1 MRDVDEALTDKPR
14 KHALMKCLSVMYL
27 LLSSFDTCFAP
38 GTNRNLGYFGAL
50 VRISERFDQKSQL
63 AVLLKESAFHYTQ
76 VRIFILSK

>member
-1 MRDVDEALTDKPR
+1 MGLSPTSQEI
-14 KHALMKCLSVMYL
+14 HALMKCLSVMYL

-63 AVLLKESAFHYTQ
+63 AVLLKLNICVQ
-76 VRIFILSK
+76 